1 MLPVVVV
8 VNKLLA
14 DISKVSVELKEKS
27 KARHLFFLA
36 QNSQIT
42 ASTSV
47 GMSLL
52 ACIRASAESR
62 SVFIVERK
70 CIVCIVLK
78 DRSGVAVDTGIVDG
92 NNCEDVG
99 IKVQISVLEAV
110 SVSVTGFSSVE

>member
-1 MLPVVVV
+1 MQPVVVV

-42 ASTSV
+42 ASKSV

-70 CIVCIVLK
+70 CVVCIVLK

-92 NNCEDVG
+92 NNCDDVA
-99 IKVQISVLEAV
+99 IKVRISVLEAV